1 MANATDVVEY
11 ERRDDGKSAAVNAAA
26 AVILL
31 LLLLLVLVL
40 NLLLITRQGL
50 SDKKAALH
58 DITLVSDPKLC
69 VIIIG
74 I

>member
-11 ERRDDGKSAAVNAAA
+11 ERRDDGKSAAVNAAV

-31 LLLLLVLVL
+31 LQLLVLVL